1 MSGPARIADRGYRR
15 YDGPRLGVGHSVRT
29 LALHSIGRVLGIR
42 RGPVAKI
49 LPAIVIA
56 MSALPAAT
64 FVGMAA
70 LLPRSLVQ
78 DGILPSYGQ
87 YYGYI
92 TSAIVIFSAFV
103 APELLCSDRRTRLLG
118 LLLASPLDRHTY
130 LASKAIA
137 VIACLA
143 VVTIGPPLLML
154 VAFTLE
160 GAGPGSVADWFATFA
175 RILVAGAVVAMLHTT
190 LSLAVSSFTDRVALA
205 SGWVLVALL
214 GSSIVTSI
222 LIGAAGAP
230 AEVAMLDLLGLP
242 FELVTRIY
250 PDVDAGRP
258 DLATALVVTANV
270 AWTAALAATVVVRY
284 RRLAVT
290 R

>member
-1 MSGPARIADRGYRR
+1 MNGSARIADRGYRR
-15 YDGPRLGVGHSVRT
+15 YEGPRLGVGHSIRT
-29 LALHSIGRVLGIR
+29 LALHSIARVLGIR

-49 LPAIVIA
+49 LPIIVIGL
-56 MSALPAAT
+56 SVLPAAT

-118 LLLASPLDRHTY
+118 VLLASPLDRHTY
-130 LASKAIA
+130 LLAKAVA
-137 VIACLA
+137 VVACLA

-154 VAFTLE
+154 LAFTLE
-160 GAGPGSVADWFATFA
+160 GAGPGSVPGWFATFG
-175 RILVAGAVVAMLHTT
+175 RILLAGAVVAMLHTT

-205 SGWVLVALL
+205 SGGVLVVLL

-222 LIGAAGAP
+222 LIGAADAP
-230 AEVAMLDLLGLP
+230 VAVAMVDVLGLP
-242 FELVTRIY
+242 FEMVTRIY
-250 PDVDAGRP
+250 PDVDPGRP
-258 DLATALVVTANV
+258 ELATSLVVFANL
-270 AWTAALAATVVVRY
+270 AWTVALAAVVVIRY
-284 RRLAVT
+284 RRLTVT